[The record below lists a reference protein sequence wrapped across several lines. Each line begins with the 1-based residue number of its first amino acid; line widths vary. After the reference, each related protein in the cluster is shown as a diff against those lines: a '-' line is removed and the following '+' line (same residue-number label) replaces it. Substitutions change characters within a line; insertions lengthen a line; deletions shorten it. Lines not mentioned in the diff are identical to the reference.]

1 MFGNDGQFA
10 QLVMDALLT
19 KTGTTVIDD
28 AKQERSL
35 RRWINIEVMNVKI
48 IRVYSAV
55 YGCINGSL

>member
-10 QLVMDALLT
+10 QLVMDGLLT

-28 AKQERSL
+28 AKKERSL
-35 RRWINIEVMNVKI
+35 RRWINIEVMNGKI
-48 IRVYSAV
+48 IRVYSAM